1 MARLALVIEASAF
14 HLYHVR
20 RGEAAEAGRA
30 ADRSA
35 LEKLLAQQTQPGDEV
50 FLYTDLI
57 DESYLRSELPPLWI
71 ASVRAQLLA
80 RRLEQ
85 QLGHSPYRAVVVPR
99 GAGLGPP
106 RVATLIGLP
115 EVDGVRAAIDAVQAR
130 GLRLG
135 GMWPLSLLLGRLA
148 GAARR
153 GAPVLLSMQLP
164 SGWRHVL
171 VVEGGAVFSR
181 LSPRHLVATADDELP
196 DARRTAQ
203 YLVDQGWI
211 ARGPLATHFWIDQTV
226 AQPPADSAPELD
238 IRSWEPADDLYRR
251 ALCERPPARGQL
263 LPSAETLVWRAARL
277 GRLALASCLAAFIGT
292 AGWAAWAEWRVQDLQ
307 DRTVAME
314 AQARGAEA
322 RTSAILATARGN
334 LAQAGLAQSAVQAW
348 SRLVRD
354 QPDVDRVLNALAGAL
369 ASVPELQ
376 PVRIA
381 WRAGEIRQGGSGPGA
396 GALCAEATGTVP
408 APAAAAPA
416 ASAASAATRTNALVL
431 RIAARMPAQL
441 GLRARLQAQE
451 QAQAALRGLGWDVRL
466 TKPAVDLSSSA
477 SSAGTLGEA
486 NPSELELCVVA
497 GAP

>member
-14 HLYHVR
+14 HLYRVR
-20 RGEAAEAGRA
+20 RGEATEAGRA
-30 ADRSA
+30 ADRGA

-171 VVEGGAVFSR
+171 VVEGDAVFSR

-226 AQPPADSAPELD
+226 AEPPADSAPELD
-238 IRSWEPADDLYRR
+238 IRSWEPAGDLYRR

-263 LPSAETLVWRAARL
+263 LPSAETLAWRAARL

-292 AGWAAWAEWRVQDLQ
+292 AGWAAWAEWRVQELQ

-314 AQARGAEA
+314 AQALGAEG

-369 ASVPELQ
+369 ASVPDLQ

-381 WRAGEIRQGGSGPGA
+381 WRAGEVRQGAASGA
-396 GALCAEATGTVP
+396 GAGTLCAEATGTVP
-408 APAAAAPA
+408 APP

-431 RIAARMPAQL
+431 RIAARLPAQL

-451 QAQAALRGLGWDVRL
+451 QAQAALRALGWDVRL

-486 NPSELELCVVA
+486 NASELELCVVA
-497 GAP
+497 AAP